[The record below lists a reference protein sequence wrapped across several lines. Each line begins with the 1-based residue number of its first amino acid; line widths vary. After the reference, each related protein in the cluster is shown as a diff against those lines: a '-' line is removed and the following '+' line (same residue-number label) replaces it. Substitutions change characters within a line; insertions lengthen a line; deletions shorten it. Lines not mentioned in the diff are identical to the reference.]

1 MSITTHVLDLAS
13 GRPAA
18 GIAVR
23 LQREEEGKDWREIGA
38 AVTDADG
45 RARDLLPEGARAGA
59 GTYRLTFDT
68 LSYFKANLSSL
79 SPSFFPEISITFSIT
94 DATRA
99 HHVPL
104 LLSPFGYSTYRGS

>member
-1 MSITTHVLDLAS
+1 MSATLSTHVLDTAA

-23 LQREEEGKDWREIGA
+23 LETRDGDVLDSGTTDDGIGSLGGA
-38 AVTDADG
+38 LAVGSYVLRFDV
-45 RARDLLPEGARAGA
+45 AGV
-59 GTYRLTFDT
+59 
-68 LSYFKANLSSL
+68 
-79 SPSFFPEISITFSIT
+79 FFPEVVVVFTVT
-94 DATRA
+94 DDRH